1 MFKVSVL
8 YPAAGGT
15 RFDHAYYAGTHM
27 PLSGRLLQP
36 LYYEIDQG
44 LAGGAPGAPAPF
56 VGACHF
62 YFANLESFQ
71 SAIGAHGAELQA
83 DIPAFTDIAPEI
95 QISSVTARAGTGPA
109 PGWAGGR
116 QR

>member
-15 RFDHAYYAGTHM
+15 RFDHDYYAGKHM

-36 LYYEIDQG
+36 LYYEIDHG

-56 VGACHF
+56 VGGCHF

-71 SAIGAHGAELQA
+71 SAVGAHGAELQA

-95 QISSVTARAGTGPA
+95 QISSVAARAGTGPA
-109 PGWAGGR
+109 PKWTDGA
-116 QR
+116 

>member
-8 YPAAGGT
+8 YPAAGGA

-62 YFANLESFQ
+62 YFDNLESFQ
-71 SAIGAHGAELQA
+71 SAFGAHGPELQA

-95 QISSVTARAGTGPA
+95 QISSVAARAVTGPA
-109 PGWAGGR
+109 PRWAGGA
-116 QR
+116 

>member
-8 YPAAGGT
+8 YPAAGGA

-62 YFANLESFQ
+62 YFADLESFQ
-71 SAIGAHGAELQA
+71 SAFGAHGPELQA

-95 QISSVTARAGTGPA
+95 QISSVAARAGTGPA
-109 PGWAGGR
+109 PRWAGGA
-116 QR
+116 